1 MTFRSKV
8 YAGLFPL
15 LLSGCINQNITTV
28 TPTYPF
34 KVQGYSIF
42 VDDEPGS
49 YYAISIN
56 RKKYCY
62 FLKKTED
69 EDDLFIHDLDCDS
82 YSDRVLVLSENK
94 IIVASDTK
102 HLDDEVVG
110 MLNHI
115 LQNHKKIIVGHYN
128 LLSSSKLLEK

>member
-1 MTFRSKV
+1 MTFCSKV

-28 TPTYPF
+28 TPAYPF
-34 KVQGYSIF
+34 KVKGYSIF
-42 VDDEPGS
+42 VDDGPGS
-49 YYAISIN
+49 YYVISID

-69 EDDLFIHDLDCDS
+69 EDDLFIHDLGCDLS
-82 YSDRVLVLSENK
+82 SDRVVILSRDN

-102 HLDDEVVG
+102 DLEKEVVE
-110 MLNHI
+110 MLNSI
-115 LQNHKKIIVGHYN
+115 LRNSEKIIVN
-128 LLSSSKLLEK
+128 SNEIDLIIF